1 MAPAPSAPKTDPE
14 RPLRRDAE
22 RNRQRILEAAR
33 EVFAMRGLSVTM
45 DDIAH
50 HAGVG
55 VGTVYR
61 RFPDKE
67 LLIDALF
74 EERIGMLVAV
84 AEQGLAEP
92 DPWDGLVLFL
102 ERGVA
107 EQACDRGLKELLLGT
122 VHGRD
127 RVDRMRARLKPVVDE
142 LIARAKAAGAL
153 RADFEGTDLA
163 VVHLMLGA
171 AVDFTED
178 VKPETWRRYLQL
190 VVDGLR
196 VDQRAAPPL
205 SQPAMSEDELDV
217 AMREWPGGRRR
228 GA

>member
-1 MAPAPSAPKTDPE
+1 MPPAPSAPSSGPE

-22 RNRQRILEAAR
+22 RNRQRILQAAA
-33 EVFAMRGLSVTM
+33 EVFAARGLSATM

-84 AEQGLAEP
+84 AQEGLAEP

-122 VHGRD
+122 LHGRE
-127 RVDRMRARLKPVVDE
+127 RVERMRAHLKPLVDE
-142 LIARAKAAGAL
+142 LIERAKAAGAL
-153 RADFEGTDLA
+153 RADFEGTDIGII
-163 VVHLMLGA
+163 HLMLGA
-171 AVDFTED
+171 AVDFTEH
-178 VKPETWRRYLQL
+178 VAPETWRRYLTL
-190 VVDGLR
+190 VLDGLR
-196 VDQRAAPPL
+196 SDQHAPTPIT
-205 SQPAMSEDELDV
+205 QPALDDDGLDA
-217 AMREWPGGRRR
+217 AMRTWPGGGRPAR
-228 GA
+228 

>member
-1 MAPAPSAPKTDPE
+1 
-14 RPLRRDAE
+14 
-22 RNRQRILEAAR
+22 
-33 EVFAMRGLSVTM
+33 
-45 DDIAH
+45 
-50 HAGVG
+50 
-55 VGTVYR
+55 
-61 RFPDKE
+61 
-67 LLIDALF
+67 
-74 EERIGMLVAV
+74 
-84 AEQGLAEP
+84 
-92 DPWDGLVLFL
+92 VLFL

-196 VDQRAAPPL
+196 VDQRAAAPL